1 MIISRQ
7 NEQKIL
13 QNALNSK
20 QSEFVAIYGRRRIG
34 KTFLVREVLG
44 TYFLFSHTGVANKK
58 TELQLEAFCDSLKTS
73 GYKITNKPKDWF
85 EAFSLLK
92 EFIAGSKNKKKVI
105 FLDELSWM
113 DTARSNL
120 LTALEFF
127 WNGWASAR
135 KDVVLVVC
143 ASSTSWIID
152 NLIHNK
158 GGLHNRL
165 TGQIHLNPF
174 NLNECDQLA
183 KANGLILDHMDVL
196 KYYMALGGV
205 PFYWNLLKK
214 GYSVAQNMDSIFF
227 NPDAPLRD
235 EYQYLYAS
243 LFKKPEVYM
252 TIVKALTKKKSG
264 MSRLELLDET
274 HLNNSGIFTKK
285 LEELEQCGFIRK
297 YYEFGKQ
304 KKDAIYQLIDSFTL
318 FYFRFLEKRPSDPHF
333 WSNSLGTPKINT
345 WQGLAFERVC
355 LLHTEQIKMK
365 LEIGGVLT
373 EVHSWY
379 CTADED
385 KGLNGSQID
394 LLICRKDHVINIC
407 EMKYYDGPYTMSK
420 SDYES
425 IQNKINDFRL
435 ATNTRYALHPT
446 LITSFGAKKNS
457 YSDQM
462 QALITADDL
471 FC

>member
-113 DTARSNL
+113 DTARSNF

-355 LLHTEQIKMK
+355 LLA
-365 LEIGGVLT
+365 
-373 EVHSWY
+373 Y
-379 CTADED
+379 
-385 KGLNGSQID
+385 
-394 LLICRKDHVINIC
+394 
-407 EMKYYDGPYTMSK
+407 
-420 SDYES
+420 
-425 IQNKINDFRL
+425 
-435 ATNTRYALHPT
+435 
-446 LITSFGAKKNS
+446 
-457 YSDQM
+457 
-462 QALITADDL
+462 
-471 FC
+471 